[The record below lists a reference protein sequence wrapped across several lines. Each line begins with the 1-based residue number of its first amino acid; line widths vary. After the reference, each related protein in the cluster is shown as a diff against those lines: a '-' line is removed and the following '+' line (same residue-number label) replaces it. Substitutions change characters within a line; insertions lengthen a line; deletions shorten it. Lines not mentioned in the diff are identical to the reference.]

1 MSRCPGP
8 GRASECEHRA
18 CRYGGCQGRTPGQ
31 DWRDPLSWVERL
43 TIGLIG
49 ILGIIA
55 ALA

>member
-1 MSRCPGP
+1 M
-8 GRASECEHRA
+8 
-18 CRYGGCQGRTPGQ
+18 PGQ

-43 TIGLIG
+43 AIGLIG